1 MSSTFSGLEIGKR
14 GVMAHETALST
25 TGHNL
30 ANASTEGYSR
40 QRVELKAMDPIY
52 FPALNR
58 AETPGQIGQGVV
70 VDRIE
75 RVRDQL
81 LDRRVIAEA
90 SGEGYW
96 TARDQYVRQLDQ
108 MYLEPGESSI
118 RSKMDQFWDSWQEL
132 AANPADNAPRE
143 AVALRGQT
151 LVDAIHTRFGS
162 LKNLADNVNR
172 DIGLTVERVNDLSR
186 QIAGLNTEIQK
197 IRAQG
202 DNPNDL
208 LDRRDLLVDELSSI
222 VDIRVDNRDPDEF
235 MVHAGGNILIQ
246 GGIGRQFVM
255 TAGNRDDGYGRVMWA
270 HDPLKTR
277 EIPGGGEPYQEVEFT
292 RTKGS
297 LAALIELRDE
307 TIAGEIQ
314 SLDNMTINFADLV
327 NEVHRSA
334 YGTNG
339 KTGINFFT
347 EHHLTTNTLG
357 NYDQDSDGV
366 EDSTYLFRMNGTNPL
381 EENAQIGLEG
391 TVTLAAGSASNSG
404 GLVTVPYYATDT
416 VAEVITRI
424 NNSGAEV
431 VARLNRDGRLE
442 LKATPAANSA
452 NPDFVIRHVEDSGYF
467 LTDYAGILGRGEVYD
482 WGAPNAANV
491 IQGGAEFLST
501 APATHPAGWLEINP
515 VLLKDRASI
524 ASGFGVN
531 GRPANPGNGD
541 AALAIAAIRNNPVM
555 VGSEKTFDDH
565 FAEAVA
571 RVGEMNRQSGVA
583 LSTENLIMKQLRD
596 MRDSISGVNMDE
608 ELAAMIKYQHGYA
621 AAARFVTTINSMLET
636 LITRFG

>member
-1 MSSTFSGLEIGKR
+1 MGSTFSGLEIGKR
-14 GVMAHETALST
+14 GVMAHETALGT

-30 ANASTEGYSR
+30 TNASTEGYSR
-40 QRVELKAMDPIY
+40 QRVEFKAMDPIY
-52 FPALNR
+52 LPALNR

-81 LDRRVIAEA
+81 LDGRIVAEA

-118 RSKMDQFWDSWQEL
+118 RSKMDQFWDAWQEL
-132 AANPADNAPRE
+132 AANPADSAPRE
-143 AVALRGQT
+143 AVVTRGQT
-151 LVDAIHTRFGS
+151 LTDAIHTRFDS
-162 LKNLADNVNR
+162 LKNLSDNVNR
-172 DIGLTVERVNDLSR
+172 DITLTVDKVNDLSR

-197 IRAQG
+197 VRAQG

-208 LDRRDLLVDELSSI
+208 LDRRDLLVDQLSSI
-222 VDIRVDNRDPDEF
+222 IDIRVDVRDGDEF
-235 MVHAGGNILIQ
+235 MVHAGGNVLIQ
-246 GGIGRQFVM
+246 GGIGRQFVV
-255 TAGNRDDGYGRVMWA
+255 TAGGRDDGYGRVMWA
-270 HDPLKTR
+270 HDPLK
-277 EIPGGGEPYQEVEFT
+277 GNEPYQEVAFT

-297 LAALIELRDE
+297 LAALVELRDE
-307 TIAGEIQ
+307 TIASEMQ
-314 SLDNMTINFADLV
+314 SLDNMTMNFADLV

-339 KTGINFFT
+339 RTGLDFFT
-347 EHHLTTNTLG
+347 ERHLTTNVLG
-357 NYDQDSDGV
+357 NYDRDSDGV

-381 EENAQIGLEG
+381 EANAQIGLAG
-391 TVTLAAGSASNSG
+391 TVTLAAGGASNADG
-404 GLVTVPYYATDT
+404 RVTVPYYPTDT
-416 VAEVITRI
+416 VAEFITRI

-431 VARLNRDGRLE
+431 VARINREGRLE
-442 LKATPAANSA
+442 LKATPAENAE

-467 LTDYAGILGRGEVYD
+467 LTDYAGILERGAVYD
-482 WGAPNAANV
+482 WGEPDAANLV
-491 IQGGAEFLST
+491 RGGAESLST
-501 APATHPAGWLEINP
+501 APDTHPAGWLEINP
-515 VLLKDRASI
+515 ILLKDRASI
-524 ASGFGVN
+524 ASGFGAN

-555 VGSEKTFDDH
+555 VGSDKTFDDH
-565 FAEAVA
+565 FAQAVA

-596 MRDSISGVNMDE
+596 MRDSMSGVNMDE

-636 LITRFG
+636 LINRFG

>member
-1 MSSTFSGLEIGKR
+1 MGSTFSGLEIGKR

-30 ANASTEGYSR
+30 TNASTQGYSR
-40 QRVELKAMDPIY
+40 QRVEFSAMDPIY
-52 FPALNR
+52 LPALNR

-81 LDRRVIAEA
+81 LDRRIIAEA

-108 MYLEPGESSI
+108 IYLEPGESSI
-118 RSKMDQFWDSWQEL
+118 RSKMDAFWDAWQEL
-132 AANPADNAPRE
+132 AVNPADSAPRE

-151 LVDAIHTRFGS
+151 LVDAIHLRFES
-162 LKNLADNVNR
+162 LKSLSDNVNR
-172 DIGLTVERVNDLSR
+172 DIMLTVDKVNDLSR

-197 IRAQG
+197 VRAQG

-208 LDRRDLLVDELSSI
+208 LDRRDLLVDELSAI
-222 VDIRVDNRDPDEF
+222 VDITVDGRDPDEF
-235 MVHAGGNILIQ
+235 MVHTGGNILIQ
-246 GGIGRQFVM
+246 GGIGRQFVV
-255 TAGNRDDGYGRVMWA
+255 TAGDRDDGYGRIMWA
-270 HDPLKTR
+270 HDPLKGPA
-277 EIPGGGEPYQEVEFT
+277 PGGGEPYEEVEFT
-292 RTKGS
+292 RKRGS
-297 LAALIELRDE
+297 LAALVELRDE
-307 TIAGEIQ
+307 TIASETQ
-314 SLDNMTINFADLV
+314 SLDNMTMNFADLV
-327 NEVHRSA
+327 NEIHRSA

-339 KTGINFFT
+339 RTGLDFFT
-347 EHHLTTNTLG
+347 EHHLTTNVLG
-357 NYDQDSDGV
+357 NYDRDSDGV

-391 TVTLAAGSASNSG
+391 TITLSG
-404 GLVTVPYYATDT
+404 ADGNVEVPYYPTDT
-416 VAEVITRI
+416 VAELVTRI
-424 NNSGAEV
+424 NNADAEV
-431 VARLNRDGRLE
+431 VARINREGRLE
-442 LKATPAANSA
+442 LKATPAATSE

-467 LTDYAGILGRGEVYD
+467 LTDYAGILQRGAVYD
-482 WGAPNAANV
+482 WGEPDMANLV
-491 IQGGAEFLST
+491 RGGAQVLST

-515 VLLKDRASI
+515 ILLKDRASI
-524 ASGFGVN
+524 ASGFGAN

-555 VGSEKTFDDH
+555 VGSDKTFDDH
-565 FAEAVA
+565 FAQAVA

-583 LSTENLIMKQLRD
+583 LATENLIMKQLHD
-596 MRDSISGVNMDE
+596 MRDSMSGVNMDE

-621 AAARFVTTINSMLET
+621 AAARFVTTINAMLET
-636 LITRFG
+636 LINRFG

>member
-1 MSSTFSGLEIGKR
+1 MGSTFSGLEIGKR
-14 GVMAHETALST
+14 GVMAHETALGT

-52 FPALNR
+52 NPALNR

-81 LDRRVIAEA
+81 LDRRIIAEA

-108 MYLEPGESSI
+108 MYFEPGESSI
-118 RSKMDQFWDSWQEL
+118 RSKMDRFWDAWQEL
-132 AANPADNAPRE
+132 AVNPADSAPRE

-151 LVDAIHTRFGS
+151 LVDAIHARFNS
-162 LKNLADNVNR
+162 LKNLSDNVNR
-172 DIGLTVERVNDLSR
+172 DITLTVERVNDLSG

-197 IRAQG
+197 VRAQG

-222 VDIRVDNRDPDEF
+222 IDIRVDGRDPDEF
-235 MVHAGGNILIQ
+235 MVHTGGNVLIQ
-246 GGIGRQFVM
+246 GGIGRQFVV
-255 TAGNRDDGYGRVMWA
+255 AASGRDDGYGRVMWA

-307 TIAGEIQ
+307 TIASEMQ
-314 SLDNMTINFADLV
+314 SLDNMTMNFADLV
-327 NEVHRSA
+327 NEIHRSA

-339 KTGINFFT
+339 KTGIDFFT
-347 EHHLTTNTLG
+347 EHHLTTNVLG
-357 NYDQDSDGV
+357 NYDRDSDGV

-391 TVTLAAGSASNSG
+391 TVTLAAASSPG

-416 VAEVITRI
+416 VAEFITRI

-431 VARLNRDGRLE
+431 VARLNREGRLE
-442 LKATPAANSA
+442 LKATPAENDE

-467 LTDYAGILGRGEVYD
+467 LTDYAGLLERGAVYD
-482 WGAPNAANV
+482 WDEPNAANLV
-491 IQGGAEFLST
+491 RGGAEFLST

-515 VLLKDRASI
+515 DLLKDRSSI
-524 ASGFGVN
+524 ASGFGAN

-555 VGSEKTFDDH
+555 VGADKTFDDH
-565 FAEAVA
+565 FADAVA

-636 LITRFG
+636 LIARFG

>member
-1 MSSTFSGLEIGKR
+1 MGSTFSGLEIGKR

-30 ANASTEGYSR
+30 TNASTEGYSR
-40 QRVELKAMDPIY
+40 QRVEFKAMDPIY
-52 FPALNR
+52 MPALNR
-58 AETPGQIGQGVV
+58 AETPGQIGQGAV

-81 LDRRVIAEA
+81 LDRRIIAEA

-96 TARDQYVRQLDQ
+96 TARDNYVRQLDQ
-108 MYLEPGESSI
+108 MYLEPGDSSV
-118 RSKMDQFWDSWQEL
+118 RSKMDQFWDAWQAL
-132 AANPADNAPRE
+132 AANPADNAMRE
-143 AVALRGQT
+143 SVVYRGQT
-151 LVDAIHTRFGS
+151 LVDAIHSRFDS
-162 LKNLADNVNR
+162 LKNLSDNANRDIMITVDNVN
-172 DIGLTVERVNDLSR
+172 NLSG
-186 QIAGLNTEIQK
+186 QIAALNIEIQK

-208 LDRRDLLVDELSSI
+208 YDRRDLLVDELSSI
-222 VDIRVDNRDPDEF
+222 INITVDQRDPDEF
-235 MVHAGGNILIQ
+235 MVHAGGNILVQ
-246 GGIGRQFVM
+246 GGVGRQFVV
-255 TAGNRDDGYGRVMWA
+255 TPGNRDDGYGRIMWA
-270 HDPLKTR
+270 HDPLK
-277 EIPGGGEPYQEVEFT
+277 GGEPYQEVEFT
-292 RTKGS
+292 RTKGT

-314 SLDNMTINFADLV
+314 SLDNMTMNFTDLV
-327 NEVHRSA
+327 NEIHRSA

-347 EHHLTTNTLG
+347 EHHLTTNVLG
-357 NYDQDSDGV
+357 NYDRNGDGV
-366 EDSTYLFRMNGTNPL
+366 EDSTYLFRMNGTNAL
-381 EENAQIGLEG
+381 EENAQIGLAG
-391 TVTLAAGSASNSG
+391 TVTLSAGGMGNPG
-404 GLVTVPYYATDT
+404 GTVTVPYYATDT
-416 VAEVITRI
+416 VSEFINRI

-442 LKATPAANSA
+442 LKATPAENSE
-452 NPDFVIRHVEDSGYF
+452 NPDFVIRHIEDSGYF
-467 LTDYAGILGRGEVYD
+467 LTDYAGILERGAAYD
-482 WGAPNAANV
+482 WGEANAANV
-491 IQGGAEFLST
+491 VRGGAEYLST

-515 VLLKDRASI
+515 VLLKDRTSI
-524 ASGFGVN
+524 ASGFGAN

-541 AALAIAAIRNNPVM
+541 AAMAIADIRKNPVM

-565 FAEAVA
+565 FAEAAA

-583 LSTENLIMKQLRD
+583 LATENLIMKQLHD
-596 MRDSISGVNMDE
+596 MRDSMSGVNMDE

-621 AAARFVTTINSMLET
+621 AAARFVTTVNSMLET

>member
-1 MSSTFSGLEIGKR
+1 MMGSTFSGLEIGKR

-30 ANASTEGYSR
+30 TNASTEGYSR
-40 QRVELKAMDPIY
+40 QRVEFKAMDPIY
-52 FPALNR
+52 NPALNR
-58 AETPGQIGQGVV
+58 AETPGQIGQGAI

-81 LDRRVIAEA
+81 LDRRIVTEA

-96 TARDQYVRQLDQ
+96 ASRDQYVRQIDQ
-108 MYLEPGESSI
+108 MYFEPGENSV
-118 RSKMDQFWDSWQEL
+118 RSKMDQFWDAWQTL
-132 AANPADNAPRE
+132 AADPADNAMRE
-143 AVALRGQT
+143 AVVTRGQT
-151 LVDAIHTRFGS
+151 FVDAIHTRFNS
-162 LKNLADNVNR
+162 LKNLSDNANR
-172 DIGLTVERVNDLSR
+172 DITLTVERVNNLSQ

-197 IRAQG
+197 VRAQG

-208 LDRRDLLVDELSSI
+208 YDRRDLLVDQLSSI
-222 VDIRVDNRDPDEF
+222 MDITVDQRDPDEF
-235 MVHAGGNILIQ
+235 MVHTGGNILVQ
-246 GGIGRQFVM
+246 GSVGRQFTI
-255 TAGNRDDGYGRVMWA
+255 TAGNRDNGYGRVMWA
-270 HDPLKTR
+270 HDPLK
-277 EIPGGGEPYQEVEFT
+277 GGEPYQAVEFT

-297 LAALIELRDE
+297 LAALIELRDT

-314 SLDNMTINFADLV
+314 SLDNMTMNFTDLV
-327 NEVHRSA
+327 NEIHRAA

-339 KTGINFFT
+339 KTGIDFFT
-347 EHHLTTNTLG
+347 EHHLTTNVQG
-357 NYDQDSDGV
+357 NYDRDSDGV
-366 EDSTYLFRMNGTNPL
+366 EDSTYLFRMNGMNAL

-391 TVTLAAGSASNSG
+391 TVTLSAGGTGNPG
-404 GLVTVPYYATDT
+404 GVVTVPYYPTDT
-416 VAEVITRI
+416 VGEFVNRI

-442 LKATPAANSA
+442 LKATPADNSE

-467 LTDYAGILGRGEVYD
+467 LTDYAGVLERGTVYD
-482 WGAPNAANV
+482 WAEPNAANV
-491 IQGGAEFLST
+491 VRGGAEYFST
-501 APATHPAGWLEINP
+501 APATHPAGWFEINP
-515 VLLKDRASI
+515 VLLKDRTSI
-524 ASGFGVN
+524 ASGFGAN

-541 AALAIAAIRNNPVM
+541 AAMAIADLRKNPVM

-565 FAEAVA
+565 FAEAAA

-583 LSTENLIMKQLRD
+583 LATENLIMKQLHD
-596 MRDSISGVNMDE
+596 MRDSMSGENMDE